1 MDRVSTSG
9 TAGAAAVKSRNISNR
24 SNWQGKIF
32 EEREFCCR
40 NREFKQVRSLLL
52 SFWTF
57 PAPKLLCPWT
67 SETVHNGSNLRIEG
81 VTFRTR
87 LVRHA

>member
-1 MDRVSTSG
+1 M
-9 TAGAAAVKSRNISNR
+9 KNRNISTR
-24 SNWQGKIF
+24 SNWQGKISKNGNF
-32 EEREFCCR
+32 VCR

-87 LVRHA
+87 LVGMRN